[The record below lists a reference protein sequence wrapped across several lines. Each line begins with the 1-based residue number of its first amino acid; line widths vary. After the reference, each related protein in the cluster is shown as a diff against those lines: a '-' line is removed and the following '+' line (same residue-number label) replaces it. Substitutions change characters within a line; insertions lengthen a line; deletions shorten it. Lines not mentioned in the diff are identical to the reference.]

1 MQVILKKDVPD
12 LGEAG
17 DIVNVSPGYGR
28 NFLIPRGLAIASSE
42 GSLRDLEHQKRLAA
56 AIKRKKL
63 EGARGIA
70 KRLEGVAVSLRRE
83 AGDDDKLFGSVT
95 NRDIAEALEAD
106 GIELDRRLI
115 QLDEPIRRIGLYTV
129 PVKVHREIEASVRVY
144 VIRAS

>member
-28 NFLIPRGLAIASSE
+28 NYLIPRGLAIGSSE
-42 GSLRDLEHQKRLAA
+42 GSLRDLEHQQSIAT

-63 EGARGIA
+63 AAANEIVQ
-70 KRLEGVAVSLRRE
+70 KLEGVAVSIRRE

-95 NRDIAEALEAD
+95 NRDIAEALAAE
-106 GIELDRRLI
+106 GVEIDRRLI
-115 QLDEPIRRIGLYTV
+115 QLEDAIRRIGLYTV
-129 PVKVHREIEASVRVY
+129 PVRVHREVEASVRVY
-144 VIRAS
+144 VIRA